1 MYINKLIARAGF
13 LLALILFIVFP
24 PVISAGGVREADTAQ
39 DVRADPISDGPAS
52 GASNYRQ
59 RLGKTIVKEEDFF
72 SHELDTYVRYMPSR
86 GAAAQ
91 AGRISIVDSATE
103 YSYTVKVLGGLPVEF
118 GLGAKYIGIANT
130 TSVKLPPHLTRV
142 SFGVETTV
150 PFLTVKDT
158 YFTVGLA
165 PMFSTDN
172 WGVRSSALS
181 LTQRYFLIRQ
191 ASDSLTLIAGVFI
204 SPHENDPIMP
214 ILGFIYK
221 PNDKLTFNIIPKQPE
236 ISYKL
241 NDKLTLFSQADI
253 TMDEYRVDKE
263 GLKNI
268 ALEYNEIH
276 AGAGL
281 RYKANENIQGNIV
294 VGGVFNRSIKYRRDD
309 YGKITVKNGVYTEL
323 RIDIKM

>member
-1 MYINKLIARAGF
+1 MNKPISLAGF
-13 LLALILFIVFP
+13 LLAFILFVAFP
-24 PVISAGGVREADTAQ
+24 PVTSAGGNREADIAK
-39 DVRADPISDGPAS
+39 DARVSPVSDDSSSA
-52 GASNYRQ
+52 ALDYRQ

-91 AGRISIVDSATE
+91 SGRVSIVDSATE
-103 YSYTVKVLGGLPVEF
+103 YSYTVKLFGELPVEL
-118 GLGAKYIGIANT
+118 GLGTKYIGISNSTA
-130 TSVKLPPHLTRV
+130 VKIPSYLTCV
-142 SFGVETTV
+142 SFGAETTI

-158 YFTVGLA
+158 YFTIGLA

-181 LTQRYFLIRQ
+181 LTQRYFLIHQ
-191 ASDSLTLIAGVFI
+191 ASDNLTLIAGVSI
-204 SPHENDPIMP
+204 SPHENDPLMP

-236 ISYKL
+236 ISFEL
-241 NDKLTLFSQADI
+241 NDKFALFGQADI

-263 GLKNI
+263 GLKNLV
-268 ALEYNEIH
+268 LEYNEIH

-309 YGKITVKNGVYTEL
+309 YGKVTVKNGIYTEL
-323 RIDIKM
+323 RVDIKM